1 MVLVSSLKELR
12 HSCLIGFFITY
23 VLCRNRSATEN
34 IDNGVIACLRQVFPW
49 NYNRTGP
56 TDNITM
62 PTKILNENSDLAKN
76 NCRSVNFNFY

>member
-49 NYNRTGP
+49 NYNRTGS
-56 TDNITM
+56 TENIIM
-62 PTKILNENSDLAKN
+62 QTKILNENSNLAKN
-76 NCRSVNFNFY
+76 NCSSVNSKCY